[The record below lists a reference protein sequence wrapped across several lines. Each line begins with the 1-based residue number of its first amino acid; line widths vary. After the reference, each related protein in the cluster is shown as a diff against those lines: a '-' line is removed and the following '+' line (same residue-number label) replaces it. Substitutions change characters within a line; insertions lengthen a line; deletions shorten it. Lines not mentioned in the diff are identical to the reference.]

1 VIGSV
6 DKLRRE
12 WKLEKK
18 ERETGNEVAGPVA
31 FDGKCVSLSTLF
43 WWSFE
48 RWVLLQKEKTTTQ
61 TFYEKIK
68 EENETY
74 FNWLI
79 CSRQLSR

>member
-6 DKLRRE
+6 DQLRRE

-31 FDGKCVSLSTLF
+31 FDCKAVSLSTLL
-43 WWSFE
+43 WWSSE
-48 RWVLLQKEKTTTQ
+48 RWALLQKEITTQ
-61 TFYEKIK
+61 TFYEEIK
-68 EENETY
+68 EENGTY

-79 CSRQLSR
+79 CPRWLSR

>member
-6 DKLRRE
+6 DQLRRE

-18 ERETGNEVAGPVA
+18 ERETGNEVGEPVA
-31 FDGKCVSLSTLF
+31 FDGKSVSLSTLF

-48 RWVLLQKEKTTTQ
+48 RWVLLQEEKTTQ
-61 TFYEKIK
+61 TFYEEIK
-68 EENETY
+68 EENGTY

-79 CSRQLSR
+79 CSQRLSR